1 MRKLSFFVLIGS
13 LILAGC
19 ASQPTPNPT
28 QPAAALPTQTAISP
42 ANSPTSGP
50 TEPPAETQ
58 PQNPPQTS
66 DLLELNIVPG
76 ESSVSY
82 EVGETFFN
90 QNNRFNLA
98 VGKTTQISG
107 KITIDPANPQNSSIG
122 AIEVDIS
129 QLQSDS
135 NRRDNTIRDRF
146 LESRQ
151 YPIAIFVPSQIDGLP
166 TSYTAGETLNFKV
179 TGDLTVHDVTQPV
192 SFDVQAALVNN
203 ELQGTANTT
212 ILMSDFGVGPIELGG
227 ILGTEDEVKLEMQF
241 IAR

>member
-42 ANSPTSGP
+42 ADSPTSGP

-146 LESRQ
+146 LE
-151 YPIAIFVPSQIDGLP
+151 FKTVPYCHLCAEPDRWSPHKLHRRGNI
-166 TSYTAGETLNFKV
+166 K
-179 TGDLTVHDVTQPV
+179 
-192 SFDVQAALVNN
+192 
-203 ELQGTANTT
+203 LQSHG
-212 ILMSDFGVGPIELGG
+212 
-227 ILGTEDEVKLEMQF
+227 
-241 IAR
+241 